1 MTFKQGPSAAWVD
14 TGTVW
19 RRCSETNRQEEII
32 SFISGMTCLLYP
44 VKLED
49 MAFIGKYWK
58 RDSYFSHL
66 RVYGKKR
73 L

>member
-19 RRCSETNRQEEII
+19 RRPAVKLTDRQEEII
-32 SFISGMTCLLYP
+32 SFISGITCLPYH

-49 MAFIGKYWK
+49 MAFIGKYRK
-58 RDSYFSHL
+58 
-66 RVYGKKR
+66 G
-73 L
+73 